1 MMEKTEEVCA
11 KKLGKDLVNKKR
23 ALFVDEKVW
32 KARKAGLLPM
42 LEIAGVN
49 SLTEEIKSGFDKI
62 TPTFTDEKEFKKA
75 LTYFGL
81 SGKFKR
87 YAYIGYKNKIL
98 HVRFMLANFSQR
110 NFDIELDK
118 NFFGWKEKMNAD
130 ILKMQRDYGIRIF
143 NINIPKKFPCRF
155 LIVEEIYDIKEIKKM
170 AEIIKEIIKEKDYVR
185 IIKMFNLLKIK
196 G

>member
-23 ALFVDEKVW
+23 VLFVDDKVW
-32 KARKAGLLPM
+32 KARKVGLLPI
-42 LEIAGVN
+42 LEITGAN
-49 SLTEEIKSGFDKI
+49 SLMEEVKSDLDKI
-62 TPTFTDEKEFKKA
+62 TPTFTDEKEFKKS

-98 HVRFMLANFSQR
+98 HIRFMLANFSQR

-143 NINIPKKFPCRF
+143 NSNIPKKFSCRF
-155 LIVEEIYDIKEIKKM
+155 LAVEEIYDIKEIKKM
-170 AEIIKEIIKEKDYVR
+170 SEAIKEIIKGKDYIR
-185 IIKMFNLLKIK
+185 IIKMFNSLKIK